1 MGFGKSLTCPNCG
14 KNTPAF
20 IAQAREKKR
29 APTPVVM
36 AALGVM
42 CLIAGF
48 GLVRQPMIAGALVI
62 FGGLVVY
69 FIPSVVGHKKR
80 NATAI
85 LLLNIFLGWTF
96 LGWVVALVWAATKEK
111 AA

>member
-1 MGFGKSLTCPNCG
+1 
-14 KNTPAF
+14 
-20 IAQAREKKR
+20 
-29 APTPVVM
+29 M